1 MFNCKWLNVF
11 VSILIIILTL
21 VSSQASASDDQG
33 SSITIRLIGEKPLV
47 EISGRIFNLTGVTEN
62 LRKYGYELRK
72 HEAIPDNGCIMVYLV
87 NWRDNSDFILLCDFT
102 EILPYLAK
110 PVRLTI
116 EHPSSLVVT
125 HNLTETHVSE
135 ERSLLV
141 AIEKV
146 EMSVWAIMI
155 SIIVLLI
162 IPSLCV
168 FTVALWSRRIL
179 KLSRLG
185 EYRVASKRINELM
198 IIFNYVPSAL
208 LLAGFFIVFLPAPP
222 LLGLPSAI
230 SVVWRIAFMRA
241 MILASLLTLFI
252 PFVFLLLIW
261 VVFYNRYLKPVL
273 KEIPSFREVLKYEK
287 DFKRF
292 LLIENLLPFSLILI
306 IITISFLIY
315 DPLSKLIQSLFLQQF
330 LIIIGLLIGFAVS
343 LLVVELSCK
352 KDALPM
358 DERLSRIFSETVS
371 KAGLKNPP
379 QIMKVRTF
387 YRMVANAGV
396 VGLFRR
402 KVVVTESAEKSL
414 NDEEL
419 HIVLLHEIGHIK
431 HNHMPI
437 LIVLNLI
444 FALSIGNSHVLLA
457 SLLRSF
463 KQAFN
468 APDILVML
476 VIIMFYVTLFILW
489 FLTLYFLMRV
499 FERKADAFVLKIG
512 INPEFYI
519 RALVKL
525 NVLNLVPIEVS
536 RIQEAFQTHPTVIKR
551 LRKVAMKY
559 GVNEERL
566 KEIVDSVVKELY
578 EDKYEDGSKNYV
590 KAS

>member
-1 MFNCKWLNVF
+1 SLLNNGY
-11 VSILIIILTL
+11 IIVLL
-21 VSSQASASDDQG
+21 ANWS
-33 SSITIRLIGEKPLV
+33 
-47 EISGRIFNLTGVTEN
+47 
-62 LRKYGYELRK
+62 
-72 HEAIPDNGCIMVYLV
+72 NGG
-87 NWRDNSDFILLCDFT
+87 DFLLLCDFT

-116 EHPSSLVVT
+116 EHPPSLVVT
-125 HNLTETHVSE
+125 HNLTETHMYE
-135 ERSLLV
+135 DRSLLI

-146 EMSVWAIMI
+146 EMSVWTIII
-155 SIIVLLI
+155 SITVLLI
-162 IPSLCV
+162 VPSLCV
-168 FTVALWSRRIL
+168 FAIALWGRRML
-179 KLSRLG
+179 KLSQLG
-185 EYRVASKRINELM
+185 EYQVVSKRINRLM
-198 IIFNYVPSAL
+198 IIFNYVPPAVL
-208 LLAGFFIVFLPAPP
+208 LVGFFIVFLPAPP
-222 LLGLPSAI
+222 LLGLPLAI
-230 SVVWRIAFMRA
+230 SVMWRIAFRWA

-252 PFVFLLLIW
+252 PFIFLLLIW
-261 VVFYNRYLKPVL
+261 VVFHNRYLKPVL
-273 KEIPSFREVLKYEK
+273 KEIPSFRETLKYEK

-292 LLIENLLPFSLILI
+292 LLIENLLPFSLILV

-315 DPLSKLIQSLFLQQF
+315 DSLSKLIQYLFLQQF
-330 LIIIGLLIGFAVS
+330 FIIIGLLVGFAVS

-379 QIMKVRTF
+379 QIIKVRTF
-387 YRMVANAGV
+387 YKTVANAGV

-402 KVVVTESAEKSL
+402 RVVVTELAEKSL

-419 HIVLLHEIGHIK
+419 HTVLLHEIGHIK
-431 HNHMPI
+431 HNHMPM

-444 FALSIGNSHVLLA
+444 FSLSIGNSHVLLA
-457 SLLRSF
+457 SILRSF

-476 VIIMFYVTLFILW
+476 VIIMFYITLFILW

-512 INPEFYI
+512 INPEVYI

-525 NVLNLVPIEVS
+525 NVLNLIPIEVS
-536 RIQEAFQTHPTVIKR
+536 RVQEAFQTHPTVIKR
-551 LRKVAMKY
+551 LRKVAVKY

-566 KEIVDSVVKELY
+566 KEIVDNVVKELY
-578 EDKYEDGSKNYV
+578 EDKYGDGSK
-590 KAS
+590 

>member
-1 MFNCKWLNVF
+1 MLSHKWLKVF
-11 VSILIIILTL
+11 TSILIIILTL
-21 VSSQASASDDQG
+21 VSFQTSASDNQG
-33 SSITIRLIGEKPLV
+33 SSITIRLIDEKPLV
-47 EISGRIFNLTGVTEN
+47 EISGGIFNLTGIIEN
-62 LRKYGYELRK
+62 LKKYGYELRK
-72 HEAIPDNGCIMVYLV
+72 YESLLNNGYIIVLLA
-87 NWRDNSDFILLCDFT
+87 NWSNGGDFLLLCDFT

-116 EHPSSLVVT
+116 EHPPSLVVT
-125 HNLTETHVSE
+125 HNLTETHMYE
-135 ERSLLV
+135 DRSLLI

-146 EMSVWAIMI
+146 EMSVWTIII
-155 SIIVLLI
+155 SITVLLI
-162 IPSLCV
+162 VPSLCV
-168 FTVALWSRRIL
+168 FAIALWGRRML
-179 KLSRLG
+179 KLSQLG
-185 EYRVASKRINELM
+185 EYQVVSKRINRLM
-198 IIFNYVPSAL
+198 IIFNYVPPAVL
-208 LLAGFFIVFLPAPP
+208 LVGFFIVFLPAPP
-222 LLGLPSAI
+222 LLGLPLAI
-230 SVVWRIAFMRA
+230 SVMWRIAFRWA

-252 PFVFLLLIW
+252 PFIFLLLIW
-261 VVFYNRYLKPVL
+261 VVFHNRYLKPVL
-273 KEIPSFREVLKYEK
+273 KEIPSFRETLKYEK

-292 LLIENLLPFSLILI
+292 LLIENLLPFSLILV

-315 DPLSKLIQSLFLQQF
+315 DSLSKLIQYLFLQQF
-330 LIIIGLLIGFAVS
+330 FIIIGLLVGFAVS

-379 QIMKVRTF
+379 QIIKVRTF
-387 YRMVANAGV
+387 YKTVANAGV

-402 KVVVTESAEKSL
+402 RVVVTELAEKSL

-419 HIVLLHEIGHIK
+419 HTVLLHEIGHIK
-431 HNHMPI
+431 HNHMPM

-444 FALSIGNSHVLLA
+444 FSLSIGNSHVLLA
-457 SLLRSF
+457 SILRSF

-476 VIIMFYVTLFILW
+476 VIIMFYITLFILW

-512 INPEFYI
+512 INPEVYI

-525 NVLNLVPIEVS
+525 NVLNLIPIEVS
-536 RIQEAFQTHPTVIKR
+536 RVQEAFQTHPTVIKR
-551 LRKVAMKY
+551 LRKVAVKY

-566 KEIVDSVVKELY
+566 KEIVDNVVKELY
-578 EDKYEDGSKNYV
+578 EDKYGDGSK
-590 KAS
+590 